1 MVTKLYLGGLATNTS
16 TSDIEAKFEA
26 FGKVVAI
33 DLRRN
38 AVGESKGFCYITFEP
53 NSDKSLAQSFTLA
66 HLSHKSIEWCS
77 LERENLENRRFFCL

>member
-1 MVTKLYLGGLATNTS
+1 MVTKLYLGGLAANTS
-16 TSDIEAKFEA
+16 PSDIEAKFEA

-38 AVGESKGFCYITFEP
+38 DLGESKGFCYITFEP

-66 HLSHKSIEWCS
+66 HPSYESIEWRS
-77 LERENLENRRFFCL
+77 LERENFENRSS